1 MTALRHNTGASGNRR
16 QFLSHCSA
24 VSSAVAVSTL
34 TAGYVT
40 SCASEDKNNIK
51 NIKFKPVKAFCI
63 DFNWATGAVAP
74 PGMYAQANPA
84 EHIRWYLDLGANT
97 VQTFCVSY
105 NGYAWYQSEV
115 APVTPDLKYPN
126 FLGDMVNLGH
136 KEGMNVTGYFNLG
149 ANPYWE
155 KKNPALVHGD
165 DAGYIKIPMTL
176 EYIDYFCRS
185 VEDTI
190 VKTGVDGFM
199 IDWVRPTDHKIWL
212 DCEKE
217 MYRQLLGE
225 KFPESG
231 APSDETVL
239 EFDKWAIERA
249 WRHITQVV
257 KATGPV
263 IIWTNHPILKTE
275 YSLWEGHRLLKEV
288 DWILNEAPDLDHLM
302 WLKEQVG
309 PDTLIIQNLCGW
321 KDHDASVWKNIDP
334 DEYGFYG
341 FAKADP
347 VTTMP
352 SSEIPENIK
361 NIEILR
367 DAYHTL

>member
-1 MTALRHNTGASGNRR
+1 MAGNKISAAQEKKKNAKRTG
-16 QFLSHCSA
+16 
-24 VSSAVAVSTL
+24 
-34 TAGYVT
+34 
-40 SCASEDKNNIK
+40 I
-51 NIKFKPVKAFCI
+51 KPVKAFCI
-63 DFNWATGAVAP
+63 DFNWATGVVSP
-74 PGMYAQANPA
+74 PGMYAQANPS
-84 EHIRWYLDLGANT
+84 EHIRWYKDLGANT

-115 APVTPDLKYPN
+115 APVNPGMKYPN

-136 KEGMNVTGYFNLG
+136 KIEMKVLGYFNLG

-155 KKNPALVHGD
+155 KCNPELVHGD
-165 DAGYIKIPMTL
+165 DAEYIKIPMTL

-190 VKTGVDGFM
+190 LKTGVDGFM

-212 DCEKE
+212 ECEKD

-231 APSDETVL
+231 APPNDIVL
-239 EFDKWAIERA
+239 EFDKRAIGRA
-249 WRHITQVV
+249 WRYITQVV

-263 IIWTNHPILKTE
+263 IIWTNHPILKNE
-275 YSLWEGHRLLKEV
+275 YPLWEGHKLLKEV
-288 DWILNEAPDLDHLM
+288 DWILNEAPDLEHLE
-302 WLKEQVG
+302 WLRKQVG
-309 PDTLIIQNLCGW
+309 PETLIIQNLCGW
-321 KDHDASVWKNIDP
+321 KGHDASVWKNIDA
-334 DEYGFYG
+334 DKFGFYG

-352 SSEIPENIK
+352 DHEIPENIK

-367 DAYHTL
+367 EAYHSL